1 MFDRVN
7 TMTGVI
13 SLGIG
18 ERDMSTPK
26 LVCEELRQT
35 FLNRGEQEQ
44 RPGMCLLEGRRDQLL
59 PLKPE
64 NHTLKRFSER
74 AGMEAECG
82 DCFCV

>member
-35 FLNRGEQEQ
+35 FFKQGRARAKTGYVSLRGQD
-44 RPGMCLLEGRRDQLL
+44 GSASA
-59 PLKPE
+59 PE
-64 NHTLKRFSER
+64 TRESYSE
-74 AGMEAECG
+74 A
-82 DCFCV
+82 FL